1 MEKHKEIIS
10 NIKEIIKNDKKSLSP
25 PLINQMFKNNTSRKE
40 VSKMLSMKIEL
51 SKMNRKDKIPVK
63 EKRLGTGAK

>member
-10 NIKEIIKNDKKSLSP
+10 NIKEIIKNDQNSLSP
-25 PLINQMFKNNTSRKE
+25 PRVNQMFKNDSNRKE

-51 SKMNRKDKIPVK
+51 SKMNRKDKVPVK